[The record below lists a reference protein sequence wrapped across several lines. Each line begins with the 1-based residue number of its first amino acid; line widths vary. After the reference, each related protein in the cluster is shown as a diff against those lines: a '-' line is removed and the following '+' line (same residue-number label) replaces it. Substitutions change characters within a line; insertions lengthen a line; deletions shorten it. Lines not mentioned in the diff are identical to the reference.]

1 MLGVTT
7 VTACPGRLEAM
18 FLNSYGRLCRSG
30 DLAMNMTATDLDAD
44 GISKEAIDIRNL
56 TQAQLMQL
64 GMSQLAY
71 VKPVWMDGETAFAIF
86 AADGSPMAVAADC
99 ELAVAAIIQHEMV
112 AASVH

>member
-1 MLGVTT
+1 MTT
-7 VTACPGRLEAM
+7 LKDLEVD
-18 FLNSYGRLCRSG
+18 S
-30 DLAMNMTATDLDAD
+30 DLDQDPAQ
-44 GISKEAIDIRNL
+44 EIDIRKL

-99 ELAVAAIIQHEMV
+99 DLAVAAIVQHEMV
-112 AASVH
+112 PALVH

>member
-1 MLGVTT
+1 MAVDTILKDFG
-7 VTACPGRLEAM
+7 AEDGLDQ
-18 FLNSYGRLCRSG
+18 
-30 DLAMNMTATDLDAD
+30 DLRQDD
-44 GISKEAIDIRNL
+44 IDIRKL

-99 ELAVAAIIQHEMV
+99 DLAVAAIVQHEMV
-112 AASVH
+112 PALVH

>member
-1 MLGVTT
+1 MTT
-7 VTACPGRLEAM
+7 LKDFEAD
-18 FLNSYGRLCRSG
+18 GDG
-30 DLAMNMTATDLDAD
+30 DQDLAQ
-44 GISKEAIDIRNL
+44 EIDIRKL

-99 ELAVAAIIQHEMV
+99 DLAVAAIVQHEMV
-112 AASVH
+112 PALVH

>member
-1 MLGVTT
+1 
-7 VTACPGRLEAM
+7 
-18 FLNSYGRLCRSG
+18 
-30 DLAMNMTATDLDAD
+30 MNMTAIDLDAD
-44 GISKEAIDIRNL
+44 DISARDSIDLRNL

-86 AADGSPMAVAADC
+86 AADGSPMAVAADSD
-99 ELAVAAIIQHEMV
+99 LAVAAIVQHEMV